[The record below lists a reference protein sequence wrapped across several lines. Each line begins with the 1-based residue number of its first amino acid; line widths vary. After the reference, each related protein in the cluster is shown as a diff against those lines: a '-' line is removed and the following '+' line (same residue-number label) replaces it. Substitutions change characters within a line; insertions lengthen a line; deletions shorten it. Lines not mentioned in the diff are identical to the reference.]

1 MKGWFYL
8 FYVHFKLQTTRENV
22 GTMSQTDKQ
31 SEVNRLLGEKEH
43 LKQEEAA
50 LRKVIEAVKKQVSA
64 LQVEQLEIK
73 NRVPLSRVS
82 PSFFLGQPSSRPAE
96 EVEQGQEIG
105 HFSFGSSIV
114 LIFEAPLGLQLTRAP
129 RDKVRLGEYLL

>member
-1 MKGWFYL
+1 MKAGFI
-8 FYVHFKLQTTRENV
+8 FSTFTSSCRENV

-82 PSFFLGQPSSRPAE
+82 PSFFLGQTSSRPAE
-96 EVEQGQEIG
+96 EVEQGQAELNLE
-105 HFSFGSSIV
+105 V
-114 LIFEAPLGLQLTRAP
+114 LNQMHSGTFVLQQEQEE
-129 RDKVRLGEYLL
+129 DSD

>member
-1 MKGWFYL
+1 MKAGFIFSML
-8 FYVHFKLQTTRENV
+8 TSSCRQHVDV
-22 GTMSQTDKQ
+22 MSQTDKQ

-96 EVEQGQEIG
+96 EVEGQQAELNLE
-105 HFSFGSSIV
+105 V
-114 LIFEAPLGLQLTRAP
+114 LNQMHSGTFVVQQEQEE
-129 RDKVRLGEYLL
+129 DSD

>member
-1 MKGWFYL
+1 MKASFIFSTFTSSY
-8 FYVHFKLQTTRENV
+8 RENV

-96 EVEQGQEIG
+96 EVEQGQAELNLE
-105 HFSFGSSIV
+105 V
-114 LIFEAPLGLQLTRAP
+114 LNQMHSGTFVLQQEQEE
-129 RDKVRLGEYLL
+129 DSD

>member
-1 MKGWFYL
+1 MYL
-8 FYVHFKLQTTRENV
+8 PVLQSAT
-22 GTMSQTDKQ
+22 SS
-31 SEVNRLLGEKEH
+31 SEEV
-43 LKQEEAA
+43 EE
-50 LRKVIEAVKKQVSA
+50 VQ
-64 LQVEQLEIK
+64 
-73 NRVPLSRVS
+73 
-82 PSFFLGQPSSRPAE
+82 E

>member
-1 MKGWFYL
+1 MKEIEGWFYL

-22 GTMSQTDKQ
+22 GAMSQTEKQ
-31 SEVNRLLGEKEH
+31 SEVNRLLGGKEH

-82 PSFFLGQPSSRPAE
+82 PSFFLGQTSSRPAE
-96 EVEQGQEIG
+96 EVEQAELNLEVLNQMHSGTFVLQQEQEED
-105 HFSFGSSIV
+105 S
-114 LIFEAPLGLQLTRAP
+114 
-129 RDKVRLGEYLL
+129 D

>member
-1 MKGWFYL
+1 
-8 FYVHFKLQTTRENV
+8 
-22 GTMSQTDKQ
+22 MSQNDKQ
-31 SEVNRLLGEKEH
+31 TEVQRLLGEKEH

-82 PSFFLGQPSSRPAE
+82 PSFFLGQTTNRPAE
-96 EVEQGQEIG
+96 EVEQAELNLEVLNQMHSGTFVLQEQEQEED
-105 HFSFGSSIV
+105 S
-114 LIFEAPLGLQLTRAP
+114 E
-129 RDKVRLGEYLL
+129 

>member
-1 MKGWFYL
+1 MKAGFIFSTFTSSY
-8 FYVHFKLQTTRENV
+8 RENV

-82 PSFFLGQPSSRPAE
+82 PSFFLGQTSSRPAE
-96 EVEQGQEIG
+96 EVEQGQAELNLE
-105 HFSFGSSIV
+105 V
-114 LIFEAPLGLQLTRAP
+114 LNQMHSGTFVLQQEQEE
-129 RDKVRLGEYLL
+129 DSD

>member
-1 MKGWFYL
+1 MKEIEGWFYL

-22 GTMSQTDKQ
+22 GAMSQTEKQ
-31 SEVNRLLGEKEH
+31 SEVNRLLGGKEH

-82 PSFFLGQPSSRPAE
+82 PSFFLGQTSSRPAE
-96 EVEQGQEIG
+96 EVEQAELNLEVLNQMHSGTFVLQQEREED
-105 HFSFGSSIV
+105 S
-114 LIFEAPLGLQLTRAP
+114 
-129 RDKVRLGEYLL
+129 D

>member
-1 MKGWFYL
+1 MR
-8 FYVHFKLQTTRENV
+8 KLKAGFIFSTFTSSCRENV

-82 PSFFLGQPSSRPAE
+82 PSFFLGQTSSRPAE
-96 EVEQGQEIG
+96 EVEQGQAELNLE
-105 HFSFGSSIV
+105 V
-114 LIFEAPLGLQLTRAP
+114 LNQMHSGTFVLQQEQEE
-129 RDKVRLGEYLL
+129 DSD

>member
-1 MKGWFYL
+1 MKAGFI
-8 FYVHFKLQTTRENV
+8 FSTFTSSCRENV
-22 GTMSQTDKQ
+22 GAIMSQTDKQ

-82 PSFFLGQPSSRPAE
+82 PSFFLGQTSSRPAE
-96 EVEQGQEIG
+96 EVEQGQAELNLE
-105 HFSFGSSIV
+105 V
-114 LIFEAPLGLQLTRAP
+114 LNQMHSGTFVLQQEQEE
-129 RDKVRLGEYLL
+129 DSD